1 VSYATKV
8 QRCGA
13 PNVST
18 GCPERHATVT
28 KCMHHLVTNA
38 TFRKL
43 QRKRMS
49 LLHMRDTG
57 LSFTA
62 TIRASDG
69 VRFTA
74 TSATRELLMRE
85 IAAYVVSRCDY
96 VLWAA
101 DACRV
106 HAFIDT
112 GEPDA
117 AINLY
122 FARVGER
129 WDEERLEIASRPLS
143 AHASHYELHSHR
155 GTVD

>member
-1 VSYATKV
+1 
-8 QRCGA
+8 
-13 PNVST
+13 
-18 GCPERHATVT
+18 
-28 KCMHHLVTNA
+28 
-38 TFRKL
+38 
-43 QRKRMS
+43 MS

-129 WDEERLEIASRPLS
+129 WDEERLEL
-143 AHASHYELHSHR
+143 ASHPSSGNGVLSELHSR
-155 GTVD
+155 QATVD